1 VPEAEVIAEH
11 DLNSLNEMDNQ
22 ETEEAAED
30 LPQDELK
37 AADALDEAD
46 MTEGNQDAESLEG
59 ASSEDSNYY
68 GNPFEQMGEQNAELP
83 EMDLLKD
90 IEDVLSRIEAGE
102 SEAAVPETAENEAD
116 DDSKENEENIENKD
130 DYAAGEL
137 PEADQFR
144 EDVMAEVEMNAH
156 EETAAKIDDILE
168 VDTTYITKNTVIRG
182 NIKTDGSVDVLGT
195 VKGTVSCGGKL
206 IIGGFIK
213 GDVDAGD
220 VYANAA
226 KVDGKIVAEGSVK
239 IGVGSVVMGDVVST
253 SAVISGAVNGDIDVH
268 GPVIVDS
275 TAVVMGNIKSRSV
288 QINNGAVIEG
298 FCSQCYSEID
308 VKSFF
313 DMEIEDDDDDDEED
327 QKKNEKIEPDKAD
340 ESETETKSEKE
351 PEEKSEKDEPKQD
364 NKQSGK
370 NGRKNNRNKNVNKNK
385 NNNGNNKADKEDST
399 DESNENATENA
410 VTESEPNPETA
421 EKTEEKTEAEE
432 TATEDKEA
440 GNE

>member
-1 VPEAEVIAEH
+1 
-11 DLNSLNEMDNQ
+11 
-22 ETEEAAED
+22 
-30 LPQDELK
+30 
-37 AADALDEAD
+37 

-59 ASSEDSNYY
+59 ASPEDANYY
-68 GNPFEQMGEQNAELP
+68 GNPFEQMGEQNTELP

-102 SEAAVPETAENEAD
+102 SETEVSETAENETD
-116 DDSKENEENIENKD
+116 NDSKENEENIENKD

-144 EDVMAEVEMNAH
+144 EDVMAEVEMNTH

-226 KVDGKIVAEGSVK
+226 KVDGRIVAEGSVK
-239 IGVGSVVMGDVVST
+239 IGVGSVVMGDVVAT

-313 DMEIEDDDDDDEED
+313 DMEIEDDDDEDEVEE
-327 QKKNEKIEPDKAD
+327 QKKNEKIEPEKA
-340 ESETETKSEKE
+340 E
-351 PEEKSEKDEPKQD
+351 PEKAEPKQD
-364 NKQSGK
+364 NRQSGK
-370 NGRKNNRNKNVNKNK
+370 NGRKNNRNKNGNK
-385 NNNGNNKADKEDST
+385 NNNNNGNTKEDKEDS
-399 DESNENATENA
+399 
-410 VTESEPNPETA
+410 
-421 EKTEEKTEAEE
+421 TEEKTEAPED